1 MSEKVLTKE
10 IAEQFIANEEF
21 EEMSEF
27 TSLDVDAALIL
38 IYHEHGLE
46 EWSEFSFGIY
56 LNGLLEVS
64 DDLAEVLKTYSG
76 QAHHGEECYLDLSS
90 VIKISENAI
99 KSLSEFNGDEIILS
113 SLECLSDE
121 SCSDLSYYRG
131 SLILDGFRSP
141 TINSIESLS
150 RHAGDS
156 LSLSGLKEITVEM
169 ADLLSRYRGH
179 LCLEGLEEISDDVAT
194 KLSKTRGNLT
204 IGLRRIN
211 DSVAVALAKH
221 EGFLYLN
228 NLTAVDNSVAD
239 RLCIHPNLFVDVG
252 FWSEL
257 TSLTLEAAQ
266 TASRHEGELI
276 LNNISKLSDEAAI
289 ELSKHQ
295 GKLHLNGLCEL
306 SDISA
311 KSLSLHDGEIYL
323 DNLKNLSETAANHL
337 SLLLDDSIAKSPKEK
352 KLARCILISDSAAQI
367 LAKTQNHCPL
377 NGLVS
382 LTESAAEAL
391 SGIPKRLA
399 EKYLSYPESNPGYS
413 KAKGGWLGSLELD
426 GLTTLSE
433 NTASIIS
440 SFGSLSLNG
449 LKELS
454 VELAIALSKPKLHKE
469 GFCCLKLYGLTDV
482 SDSTAKELA
491 KYPAENICWNDGK
504 KPDSELTDDRGDVR
518 PSYLEFS
525 SSALM
530 EKVKKYRQC

>member
-1 MSEKVLTKE
+1 MSKKVLTKE
-10 IAEQFIANEEF
+10 IVEQFIADEEF
-21 EEMSEF
+21 EDMLEF
-27 TSLDVDAALIL
+27 TSLDVDAALTL
-38 IYHEHGLE
+38 IYHEQSQE
-46 EWSEFSFGIY
+46 EWSEFSFGFY
-56 LNGLLEVS
+56 LSGLREVS
-64 DDLAEVLKTYSG
+64 DDLADVLKTYSG
-76 QAHHGEECYLDLSS
+76 QTHHGEKCSLDLSS

-131 SLILDGFRSP
+131 SLNLYGFRSP
-141 TINSIESLS
+141 TINSLESLS
-150 RHAGDS
+150 RHVGGS
-156 LSLSGLKEITVEM
+156 LSLGGLKEITVEM
-169 ADLLSRYRGH
+169 ADILSRYRGH

-194 KLSKTRGNLT
+194 KLSKTKGDLT
-204 IGLRRIN
+204 IGLRRMN
-211 DSVAVALAKH
+211 DSVAESLAKH
-221 EGFLYLN
+221 GGFLFLN
-228 NLTAVDNSVAD
+228 NLLAVDNSVAD

-266 TASRHEGELI
+266 TASRNEGELI
-276 LNNISKLSDEAAI
+276 LNNISKLSDEVAI
-289 ELSKHQ
+289 ELAKHQ
-295 GKLHLNGLCEL
+295 GELHLNGLCEL

-311 KSLSLHDGEIYL
+311 KSLSLHEGEIYL
-323 DNLKNLSETAANHL
+323 DNLKNLSETAAKYL

-399 EKYLSYPESNPGYS
+399 EKYLSYPESNPAYS

-426 GLTTLSE
+426 GLTVLSE
-433 NTASIIS
+433 NTASFIS
-440 SFGSLSLNG
+440 SFGSLSLCG

-454 VELAIALSKPKLHKE
+454 TELAIALSKPKLHEE

-491 KYPAENICWNDGK
+491 KHPAENICWNDGK
-504 KPDSELTDDRGDVR
+504 KPDSELTKDRGGDR

-530 EKVKKYRQC
+530 EKVAKYR